1 MIKFNLFNHIP
12 GFERLKKRVFR
23 RCHFRAETVNQI
35 LPNYKVSPSFAVANM
50 NCGSNLDEDIE
61 RENVYFSHYC
71 YPYFGLFM
79 KQDSFVLKQP

>member
-23 RCHFRAETVNQI
+23 RCHFWAETVNQI
-35 LPNYKVSPSFAVANM
+35 LLSSFAVANM
-50 NCGSNLDEDIE
+50 NCGSNLNEDIE

-79 KQDSFVLKQP
+79 KRDSFVLKQP